1 MRGNHF
7 SLGVALA
14 AALLLRGLPAM
25 ALEPQPANGAR
36 NADKESC
43 SRLATGGT
51 WAGEANWED
60 GDTYKWTINFYDG
73 GKLDYS
79 YRGSTYTDGSWKQTG
94 ARINFQ
100 VNNSYAVYDGVLI
113 GDTISGT
120 IHNVKDK
127 NGVWSVKRSCLAI
140 S

>member
-1 MRGNHF
+1 M
-7 SLGVALA
+7 
-14 AALLLRGLPAM
+14 
-25 ALEPQPANGAR
+25 
-36 NADKESC
+36 
-43 SRLATGGT
+43 TGGAWT
-51 WAGEANWED
+51 GEASWED

-79 YRGSTYTDGSWKQTG
+79 YRGSTYTDGSWKQAG
-94 ARINFQ
+94 ARVNFQ

-127 NGVWSVKRSCLAI
+127 NGVWSVKRGCPAVS
-140 S
+140 

>member
-1 MRGNHF
+1 MRGNRF
-7 SLGVALA
+7 SLGVAMATALA
-14 AALLLRGLPAM
+14 LSLSAM
-25 ALEPQPANGAR
+25 ALEPQSANGSR
-36 NADKESC
+36 NTATASC
-43 SRLATGGT
+43 SRSVTGGA
-51 WAGEANWED
+51 WSGEANWED
-60 GDTYKWTINFYDG
+60 GDTYNWTINFYDG

-94 ARINFQ
+94 AKVNFQ

-127 NGVWSVKRSCLAI
+127 NGVWSVKRSCPAV